1 MVYVFSRSDCK
12 ISIFF
17 FSKLN
22 KTFNIQFKKW
32 ICSNL
37 CQDIILLRKHAIYIL
52 LILAKY
58 HENPKPV
65 TLSFPTSYGYRSVL
79 AKLTI

>member
-1 MVYVFSRSDCK
+1 MVYVFRRSDCK

-17 FSKLN
+17 FKNLQ
-22 KTFNIQFKKW
+22 NIQFKRWK
-32 ICSNL
+32 CSSL
-37 CQDIILLRKHAIYIL
+37 CQDIILSQKHAIYIL

-65 TLSFPTSYGYRSVL
+65 TLSFPTSYEYRSVL
-79 AKLTI
+79 AKIII

>member
-1 MVYVFSRSDCK
+1 MVYVFRRSDCK

-17 FSKLN
+17 FKCTKQS
-22 KTFNIQFKKW
+22 TFNSKDGYVLVFVKISYYQK
-32 ICSNL
+32 
-37 CQDIILLRKHAIYIL
+37 KHAIYIL
-52 LILAKY
+52 LILAEY

-79 AKLTI
+79 AKLII